1 MRLTRLYPQL
11 EHLYPP
17 TTNVAFLTG
26 VIVDEAKAALVR
38 VRDAA
43 AAAVQTQQ
51 ESSRFLDDAPP
62 PSPPLAPIDRDSV
75 AANIAYASG
84 CVFNKPT
91 PRPKQIEGVEKLV
104 FDLDSEGKL
113 MVVD

>member
-26 VIVDEAKAALVR
+26 VIIDEAKAALAR

-43 AAAVQTQQ
+43 AAAVLTRKNRRG
-51 ESSRFLDDAPP
+51 S
-62 PSPPLAPIDRDSV
+62 
-75 AANIAYASG
+75 
-84 CVFNKPT
+84 
-91 PRPKQIEGVEKLV
+91 
-104 FDLDSEGKL
+104 
-113 MVVD
+113 